1 MKALLLGDMS
11 PTDDNAQLFEHGD
24 VQALFADTQTLFA
37 QSDVS
42 IVNLECAVTESEIP
56 ITKVGPP
63 LKAPLGTAKTLKKL
77 GVTYC
82 NLSNNHFFD
91 YGRKGAMDSI
101 NALKEAGIGYTGF
114 GDNELDSRKNLI
126 IEKDGETVCVIAVC
140 EHEYSYALED
150 RMGARAFDVFETPLE
165 IRSAKEQYD
174 RVVVLYHGGKEL
186 CQYPS
191 PRLRKACRT
200 MVKSG
205 ADVVLCQHTHCIG
218 AYEEFEGGHILY
230 GQGNFHF
237 VKEKKRDDPMWLE
250 CLAVT
255 YDTKTNEI
263 SFTPVVATTDTYGIR
278 LANAEESEA
287 ILSAFAQRNASLHDG
302 TWLNGWRA
310 FCESVQEQYSRVLLR
325 AGVPENGERATQLFA
340 HYLDCEAHTDV
351 WKELYK
357 TYNDT
362 NEK

>member
-11 PTDDNAQLFEHGD
+11 PTGDNAHLFEQGD
-24 VQALFADTQTLFA
+24 VQTLFADTQTLFA
-37 QSDVS
+37 ESDVS
-42 IVNLECAVTESEIP
+42 IVNLECAVTESETP
-56 ITKVGPP
+56 IAKVGPAI
-63 LKAPLGTAKTLKKL
+63 KAPLGTAQTLKKL

-101 NALKEAGIGYTGF
+101 DALNAVGIGYTGF
-114 GDNELDSRKNLI
+114 GDNEADSRKNLI
-126 IEKDGETVCVIAVC
+126 IEKDGEKICVIAVC

-165 IRSAKEQYD
+165 IRAAKEKYD

-237 VKEKKRDDPMWLE
+237 VTTRHSEMDIWFE
-250 CLAVT
+250 SLAVT

-263 SFTPVVATTDTYGIR
+263 CFVPLLGTTKTGGIR
-278 LANAEESEA
+278 LADPEESQK

-302 TWLNGWRA
+302 TWLDGWRA
-310 FCESVQEQYSRVLLR
+310 FCESVLEQYSGVMVR
-325 AGVPENGERATQLFA
+325 AGMPEKGERAVQLFA